1 MSAISAQHLVKDYGE
16 GSSAVHALRDVTVD
30 IEGGKFTVIMGP
42 SGSGKSTMLHTL
54 AGLDSVTSG
63 RVCLNGNEITA
74 MNDKQLTL
82 LRRNK
87 IGFIFQSF
95 NLLPMFTAEN
105 NILMPLTLAGRKAD
119 KEWFTTLVR
128 TLGLEGRLDHR
139 PSELSGGQQ
148 QRVACARA
156 LMSRPAVIFADEPT
170 GNLDSRSSREV
181 LSFLR
186 NSVQE
191 DGQTII
197 MVTHDPKAAS
207 YANRVL
213 VLADG
218 RITHDMDEPTYDD
231 ILDVFASGNE

>member
-1 MSAISAQHLVKDYGE
+1 MV
-16 GSSAVHALRDVTVD
+16 
-30 IEGGKFTVIMGP
+30 
-42 SGSGKSTMLHTL
+42 
-54 AGLDSVTSG
+54 GLK
-63 RVCLNGNEITA
+63 N
-74 MNDKQLTL
+74 
-82 LRRNK
+82 
-87 IGFIFQSF
+87 
-95 NLLPMFTAEN
+95 
-105 NILMPLTLAGRKAD
+105 
-119 KEWFTTLVR
+119 
-128 TLGLEGRLDHR
+128 RLDHR
-139 PSELSGGQQ
+139 PSQLSGGQQ

-218 RITHDMDEPTYDD
+218 RITNDMDEPTYDD